1 MNQNWLNDQRLEQ
14 IGWDK
19 RTFLLNWIKENSY
32 KKKEDLIPAMMALN
46 ATMQKKN
53 LSFTEEEQKI
63 FNEIILDAMTP
74 AERQKVQMLQQ
85 MLPKDADII

>member
-85 MLPKDADII
+85 MLSRRR

>member
-85 MLPKDADII
+85 MLSQRR

>member
-32 KKKEDLIPAMMALN
+32 KKKEYLIPAMMALN

-85 MLPKDADII
+85 MLSQRR

>member
-53 LSFTEEEQKI
+53 LSFTKEEQKI

-85 MLPKDADII
+85 MLSQRR